1 MDRYEKEQAVREA
14 VEMMKTSVGRPRF
27 RAMIRRK
34 VREAIKRRLW
44 DETLEL
50 YTMIERLDEQDEP

>member
-1 MDRYEKEQAVREA
+1 MDRREKEQAVREV

-34 VREAIKRRLW
+34 VREAIKKKLW
-44 DETLEL
+44 DETLRL
-50 YTMIERLDEQDEP
+50 YEAIEKLDEED